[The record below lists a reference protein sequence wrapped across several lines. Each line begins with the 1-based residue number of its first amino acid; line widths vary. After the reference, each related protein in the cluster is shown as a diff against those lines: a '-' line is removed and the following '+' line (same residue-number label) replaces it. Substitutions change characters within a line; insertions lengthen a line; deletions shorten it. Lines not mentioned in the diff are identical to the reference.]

1 VVYYGTIEYF
11 VALTHLFLIYF
22 HYDNSDLP
30 PLLHSVF
37 DCSYCYQAAECL
49 VTHAAT
55 EGGTALSSGV
65 QELFSYVLTDITS
78 AQLSYYK
85 HWDELLTLEAT
96 ATVSVNLPLASGHHA
111 NHSGSGDKCMTNLVL
126 QSCIPVDTNNNHDA
140 KNKQPGVTSGKS
152 SYLLTFSCTN
162 VAPVASTIA
171 TSGNS
176 AQLLQLLA
184 LDEYSTA
191 TTTATAT
198 LSVNDRVHVSVE
210 TDLHNI
216 TRALNA
222 HKMQHKPTTAVAT
235 APDIE
240 DIGLSQF
247 RSHSRAVTST
257 EPNVCS
263 GSVVSVS
270 ATEVCVLVTEEP
282 RRLNK

>member
-1 VVYYGTIEYF
+1 M
-11 VALTHLFLIYF
+11 
-22 HYDNSDLP
+22 
-30 PLLHSVF
+30 
-37 DCSYCYQAAECL
+37 
-49 VTHAAT
+49 
-55 EGGTALSSGV
+55 SSGV
-65 QELFSYVLTDITS
+65 GELFSYVLTDITS

-96 ATVSVNLPLASGHHA
+96 ATGSVNLPWASGHHS
-111 NHSGSGDKCMTNLVL
+111 NHSGGGDKCMTNLVL
-126 QSCIPVDTNNNHDA
+126 QSCTLVDSGNNHDA
-140 KNKQPGVTSGKS
+140 TNKQSGVTNSKS

-162 VAPVASTIA
+162 VTPVAPTIT

-184 LDEYSTA
+184 QDEFSTA
-191 TTTATAT
+191 TATATAT

-210 TDLHNI
+210 TDLHSI
-216 TRALNA
+216 KHALNL
-222 HKMQHKPTTAVAT
+222 HKNQHKATTVAAAV

-263 GSVVSVS
+263 GSIVSVS
-270 ATEVCVLVTEEP
+270 ATEVSVLVTEEP
-282 RRLNK
+282 RRLSK

>member
-1 VVYYGTIEYF
+1 M
-11 VALTHLFLIYF
+11 
-22 HYDNSDLP
+22 
-30 PLLHSVF
+30 F

-65 QELFSYVLTDITS
+65 QELFSYVLTGITS

-96 ATVSVNLPLASGHHA
+96 ATGSVNLPWASGHHT

-126 QSCIPVDTNNNHDA
+126 QSCTPVDSNNNHDA
-140 KNKQPGVTSGKS
+140 KNKQSGVTSSKS

-162 VAPVASTIA
+162 VVPIVPTLT

-184 LDEYSTA
+184 QDEYSTA
-191 TTTATAT
+191 NTTATAT
-198 LSVNDRVHVSVE
+198 LSVNDHVHVSVE
-210 TDLHNI
+210 TDLHSI

-222 HKMQHKPTTAVAT
+222 HTMQHKPTTAVATAATT

-270 ATEVCVLVTEEP
+270 ASEVCVLVTEEP